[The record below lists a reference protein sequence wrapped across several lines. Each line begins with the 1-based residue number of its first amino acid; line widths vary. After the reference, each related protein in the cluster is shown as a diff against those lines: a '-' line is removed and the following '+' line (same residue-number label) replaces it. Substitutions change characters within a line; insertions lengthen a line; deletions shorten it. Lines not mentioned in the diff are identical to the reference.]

1 MACADCEKLQ
11 YIVLLVP
18 FCLAIF
24 GLTIITVYCHFTFNI
39 VELTMQYVMG
49 MRVILLLTI
58 INPCKFGQS
67 DLAQF
72 LPRYKVVDL
81 KTQC

>member
-1 MACADCEKLQ
+1 MSCAYCDKLQ

-39 VELTMQYVMG
+39 VELTTQYVTG
-49 MRVILLLTI
+49 MQVILLLTT

-67 DLAQF
+67 EVPNFYPD
-72 LPRYKVVDL
+72 
-81 KTQC
+81 TQ